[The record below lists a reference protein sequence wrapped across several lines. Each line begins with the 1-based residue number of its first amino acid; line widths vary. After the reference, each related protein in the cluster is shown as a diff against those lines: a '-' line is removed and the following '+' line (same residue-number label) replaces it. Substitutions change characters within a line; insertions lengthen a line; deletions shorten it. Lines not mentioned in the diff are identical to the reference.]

1 MLSKPISEVAADI
14 NPDDRCTPSYV
25 RVPAQFPKI
34 KYSGRTPLAEEVLNE
49 AWVSIISGSED
60 YSFKVRGAVFVGA
73 LVTALACMF
82 ACLGGGLDGFS
93 PFRGPLC

>member
-1 MLSKPISEVAADI
+1 MHMHMCMRMLLSPAAPRDKMLSKPISEVAAEI

-25 RVPAQFPKI
+25 RVPAQFPRL

-60 YSFKVRGAVFVGA
+60 YSFKVGWAGLAAGAK
-73 LVTALACMF
+73 
-82 ACLGGGLDGFS
+82 
-93 PFRGPLC
+93 